1 MSYVA
6 RKKTDNEMIRI
17 LLFQEGKYKD
27 GLSFFLNS
35 TEGFK
40 VVGTL
45 NASVAIDKQIHESQP
60 DVVLFDVELEGGI
73 EVLEQIKRYNRSI
86 KVLALTN
93 RSELPQVMMC
103 LRSGADGYVLIKR
116 TPLSTLVDCIK
127 VVYEGGFPMSPLLI
141 GEVLKSLM
149 PNNILFPMEE
159 RNRSSKL
166 TQRENEV
173 LQLLVNGL
181 SYKAISF
188 NLNIAIDTV
197 RSHIK
202 SIYEKLHVNS
212 KSEAV
217 VKALKEQM
225 AISV

>member
-1 MSYVA
+1 
-6 RKKTDNEMIRI
+6 MIRI
-17 LLFQEGKYKD
+17 SLFQEGKYND

-35 TEGFK
+35 TDGFQ
-40 VVGTL
+40 VVGIL
-45 NASVAIDKQIHESQP
+45 NASIAIDKQIHESQP

-86 KVLALTN
+86 KVLTLTN

-103 LRSGADGYVLIKR
+103 LRSGADGYILIKR

-141 GEVLKSLM
+141 GEVLKSLI
-149 PNNILFPMEE
+149 PNNIPF
-159 RNRSSKL
+159 SVTTSDSASKL
-166 TQRENEV
+166 TKRENEI
-173 LQLLVNGL
+173 LQLLVDGL

-188 NLNIAIDTV
+188 SLNIAIDTV

-217 VKALKEQM
+217 VKALKEHM
-225 AISV
+225 AVTV

>member
-1 MSYVA
+1 
-6 RKKTDNEMIRI
+6 MIRI
-17 LLFQEGKYKD
+17 LLYQAGKYKD

-35 TEGFK
+35 TEGFQ
-40 VVGTL
+40 VVGVL
-45 NASVAIDKQIHESQP
+45 NASGVIDKQIHESQP
-60 DVVLFDVELEGGI
+60 DVVLLDVELERGI
-73 EVLEQIKRYNRSI
+73 EILEQIKRYNRSI
-86 KVLALTN
+86 KVLALTD
-93 RSELPQVMMC
+93 RSELSQVMMC
-103 LRSGADGYVLIKR
+103 LRSGADGYILIKR
-116 TPLSTLVDCIK
+116 TPLSGLAECIK
-127 VVYEGGFPMSPLLI
+127 VVNEGGFPMSPLLI

-149 PNNILFPMEE
+149 SNNFSFPAEE
-159 RNRSSKL
+159 RNRASKL
-166 TQRENEV
+166 TKRENEI

-188 NLNIAIDTV
+188 DLNIAIDTV

-225 AISV
+225 AMSA

>member
-1 MSYVA
+1 
-6 RKKTDNEMIRI
+6 MIRI

-93 RSELPQVMMC
+93 GSELPQVMMC